1 MTYRGI
7 HFIRRIRKGLGAAF
21 RGRFKVVVGYI
32 RYFNAKPN
40 IYDPRD
46 HEILQSLIYA
56 CGLPLN
62 TYTLN
67 RLLNRTP
74 TLIQFSD
81 GTLYA
86 IMDLEDFYHASMCY
100 EPQTLT
106 FIQRHLASGGVFV
119 DVGAN
124 IGGYT
129 VRVAKRAYV
138 YAFEPEPRNFN
149 LLRLNIK
156 LNKLQNNV
164 KSFQVAAGPYLG
176 KVKLALSNYHG
187 RHSLLRT
194 IKTTNY
200 PTIDVDM
207 TPLDLILANEDRIDI
222 IKIDVEGAEPLVLKG
237 AREVLKRT
245 KAVVIEAVYPT
256 SFHQASY
263 ILSKYS
269 FKPAR
274 KLDFN
279 IVFVKK

>member
-7 HFIRRIRKGLGAAF
+7 HFIRRIRKSLGAAF
-21 RGRFKVVVGYI
+21 RSRFKVVVGYI

-40 IYDPRD
+40 IYDPHD
-46 HEILQSLIYA
+46 YAILQFLIYE

-129 VRVAKRAYV
+129 VRAAKRAYV

-156 LNKLQNNV
+156 
-164 KSFQVAAGPYLG
+164 
-176 KVKLALSNYHG
+176 LSNYHG

-245 KAVVIEAVYPT
+245 KAVVIEALYPT

-274 KLDFN
+274 KLESN

>member
-7 HFIRRIRKGLGAAF
+7 YFIKRIRKSLGATF
-21 RGRFKVVVGYI
+21 RSRFKVVVGYI

-46 HEILQSLIYA
+46 YEILQLLMYE

-129 VRVAKRAYV
+129 VRAAKRAYV

-164 KSFQVAAGPYLG
+164 KSFQVAAGPHLG
-176 KVKLALSNYHG
+176 KVTLALSNYHG
-187 RHSLLRT
+187 RHSLLHT

-245 KAVVIEAVYPT
+245 KAVVIEATYHT

-274 KLDFN
+274 KLESN

>member
-7 HFIRRIRKGLGAAF
+7 YFIRRLRNILGSTF
-21 RGRFKVVVGYI
+21 RGRFKAVVGYI

-40 IYDPRD
+40 IYDPHD
-46 HEILQSLIYA
+46 YAILQFLIYE
-56 CGLPLN
+56 CGLPLD

-81 GTLYA
+81 GILYA

-129 VRVAKRAYV
+129 VRAAKRAYV

-176 KVKLALSNYHG
+176 KVTLALSSSHG
-187 RHSLLRT
+187 GHSLLRSR
-194 IKTTNY
+194 IKTT
-200 PTIDVDM
+200 TIDVDM
-207 TPLDLILANEDRIDI
+207 TPLDLILANEDRIDL

-237 AREVLKRT
+237 AGEVLKRT
-245 KAVVIEAVYPT
+245 KAVVIEAIYPT

-274 KLDFN
+274 KLDYN
-279 IVFVKK
+279 VLFVKK